1 MDPIASNSCPYPLG
15 LAALRGDS
23 IGVVIRLIDARTGR
37 PISLTGYSGTAGI
50 YQSPN
55 SSIPTHAL
63 TVVVDQAAVGQET
76 TGLVA
81 ITAAGG
87 ETTLWLEAGAWSL
100 VLELG
105 AVRKTLVAGPWTL
118 AGPSMLPAVFVCG
131 LCPVVGFGS
140 LGTGCDVASDG
151 YTSLVLPYPAGACGC

>member
-1 MDPIASNSCPYPLG
+1 MDPIAANSCPYPLG

-37 PISLTGYSGTAGI
+37 PISLTGYSGSAGI
-50 YQSPN
+50 YPSQN

-76 TGLVA
+76 TGLVT

-87 ETTLWLEAGAWSL
+87 ETQLWLEAGAWSL
-100 VLELG
+100 VLEAG
-105 AVRKTLVAGPWTL
+105 PVRKTLIGGPWTL
-118 AGPSMLPAVFVCG
+118 AGPSMLPASFVCG
-131 LCPVVGFGS
+131 LCPVAGFES
-140 LGTGCDVASDG
+140 VGTGCDAASDG
-151 YTSLVLPYPAGACGC
+151 YTALALPYPAGACGC